1 MLLKHYVY
9 QSLFSIFTR
18 LNLSMSVNI
27 FRSHSKHSFA
37 KSGKTMAR
45 KGTIGAFLLTIVY
58 ALITS
63 VLTNNFGFIALAFC
77 IPVIS
82 VIFFAITFTK
92 LKNELVYKLLTYF
105 LVFSSWII
113 LFIGY
118 QINFKAEYVV
128 VMMTMFILIF
138 QVVPTAKKLIYFGAS
153 VLPGLLLFLILST
166 ATFQF
171 SAIIIFLFLFAFVL
185 SYIVTIQRRDLLR
198 KLNSNSTILKAL
210 INNTNDAF
218 MLVDHLSKEI
228 KDINHRALKLFEM
241 PLNEQVVEDK
251 FDNLFFDK
259 DYISTN
265 RNNLRE
271 KISVNGYYEDDVLFK
286 THEGKQFWGHLLLS
300 PFTTS
305 KNNYYLLQIKD
316 ISVKKKFDQ
325 KIAENYEKYRFI
337 LDGLEEFIYLMRFT
351 GEEKGTFEYLN
362 PSIEKIYGLKK
373 DEFVTPE
380 IQKKVSSRYHPDD
393 IKKMLAKKNVM
404 IETKEKTTFNYRM
417 KPFGQEEYICI
428 EEIVVPKLDEHN
440 NIEALLGIIKEV
452 TPQN

>member
-1 MLLKHYVY
+1 
-9 QSLFSIFTR
+9 
-18 LNLSMSVNI
+18 MSVNI

-45 KGTIGAFLLTIVY
+45 KGTIGAFLLTTVY

-63 VLTNNFGFIALAFC
+63 VYTDNSTFILLAFSLPAIC
-77 IPVIS
+77 MV
-82 VIFFAITFTK
+82 FFGITFSK
-92 LKNELVYKLLTYF
+92 LKNELVYKLLSYF

-118 QINFKAEYVV
+118 KINFQTEYVI
-128 VMMTMFILIF
+128 VMMTVFILIF
-138 QVVPTAKKLIYFGAS
+138 QVVPTPKKLIYFGTS
-153 VLPGLLLFLILST
+153 VFPGLIIFLILSD

-198 KLNSNSTILKAL
+198 KLNNNSTILKAL

-228 KDINHRALKLFEM
+228 KDVNHKALKLFKM
-241 PLNEQVVEDK
+241 PLNETAFEDK

-259 DYISTN
+259 DYINTN
-265 RNNLRE
+265 RNTLRE
-271 KISVNGYYEDDVLFK
+271 KISVDGYYEDEVLFK
-286 THEGKQFWGHLLLS
+286 THTGEQFWGHLLLS

-305 KNNYYLLQIKD
+305 KNNYYFLQIKD

-325 KIAENYEKYRFI
+325 KIAENYEKFRFI
-337 LDGLEEFIYLMRFT
+337 LDGLEEFIYLMRYS

-362 PSIEKIYGLKK
+362 PSIEKFYGIKK

-380 IQKKVSSRYHPDD
+380 IQKKVASRYHPED
-393 IKKMLAKKNVM
+393 IEKMLTKKKVM
-404 IETKEKTTFNYRM
+404 IETKEKTSFNYRM
-417 KPFGQEEYICI
+417 KPFGQEEYIWI
-428 EEIVVPKLDEHN
+428 EEIVIPKLDANN
-440 NIEALLGIIKEV
+440 NIEALLGILKEV
-452 TPQN
+452 KTEK